1 LQKGK
6 LQKEEL
12 GLIEVLDFT
21 AYAAVKRNKV
31 EDVLYHI
38 SKEKLKNKK
47 VKIEI
52 SR

>member
-1 LQKGK
+1 M
-6 LQKEEL
+6 
-12 GLIEVLDFT
+12 IEVLDFT
-21 AYAAVKRNKV
+21 AYAAVKRNRV
-31 EDVLYHI
+31 EDVLYNI